1 MMTLSR
7 VAILAASLLAP
18 IAAAAQQS
26 SPSWFVPPAGGP
38 AGARAPSGPR
48 PAQPAARPNLPPPP
62 IDPSL
67 PDLADQQQQP
77 NIDVPLPPTP
87 ELPPLPRGVTPPA
100 GVIGVLGVPEV
111 MHASTA
117 AQQVEKIIGQR
128 RDKLNEDAQKEQQV
142 WRDMQQALVNQRA
155 TLSAEALRTRERE
168 LQERV
173 TNAQKAFRDRNT
185 IIQQAAQYSLGQIER
200 TLIGVIREVA
210 ESRGMNLVL
219 HRAQVALNVNDFDIT
234 DAVTQQLNKVLPSVQ
249 IPADGVSLAEMAKKM
264 KTEPNAGAALAAPT
278 PAAAPAAASA
288 THGAPPAAPKH

>member
-1 MMTLSR
+1 MSLSR
-7 VAILAASLLAP
+7 AAILAVSLLAP
-18 IAAAAQQS
+18 VAAAAQQS
-26 SPSWFVPPAGGP
+26 NPSWFVPPAGGQAGGRPP
-38 AGARAPSGPR
+38 AAGPR
-48 PAQPAARPNLPPPP
+48 PTQSEARPNLPPPP
-62 IDPSL
+62 APIDPNL
-67 PDLADQQQQP
+67 PDLADQQQS

-111 MHASTA
+111 MHAATA
-117 AQQVEKIIGQR
+117 AQQVEKIIGER
-128 RDKLNEDAQKEQQV
+128 REKLNEDAQKEQQV

-155 TLSAEALRTRERE
+155 TLSAEALRNKERE

-173 TNAQKAFRDRNT
+173 TNSQKAFRDRNT

-249 IPADGVSLAEMAKKM
+249 IPADGVSLADMAKKM
-264 KTEPNAGAALAAPT
+264 KAQPNAGAAVAAPT
-278 PAAAPAAASA
+278 PAALP
-288 THGAPPAAPKH
+288 TAPPAAAPKH